1 MQPLCQDHTG
11 IQYHRHNLTEYGK
24 CTTRMDSNVRV
35 HKKTHTTMERNVPA
49 PAKASRS
56 SPLESDRAMMVL
68 AAAVY
73 SPSLLEGKQI
83 SFTPACVAGSQT
95 INSCICIKCCQ
106 AQVILSMQSQHGQN
120 NGICPVSILC
130 IIAYCLGVEVIGM
143 HGCLGTKHRTSK
155 PQAVSTKRST
165 WVLC

>member
-35 HKKTHTTMERNVPA
+35 HKKTHAIMEHTS
-49 PAKASRS
+49 ASKG
-56 SPLESDRAMMVL
+56 LQVL
-68 AAAVY
+68 AIGVRPGNNGAGSCCVQ
-73 SPSLLEGKQI
+73 SQPFGRQGDQLHPSLCCRIPNNQQCK
-83 SFTPACVAGSQT
+83 
-95 INSCICIKCCQ
+95 CIKCCQ

-120 NGICPVSILC
+120 NRICSVSILC